1 MANARRITRAGLGLF
16 LLALLLSPCAVLAQ
30 STGSIQGIVTDAT
43 GAVVPGA
50 KIVVHNDQTGE
61 ERTTQSDSAGAY
73 LAASLP
79 LGGYRV
85 TVSASGMQAMTV
97 TGLVLEVGT
106 TVQQNFTLKVAS
118 TSETVEIQASAPVV
132 ETGSVAISTVI
143 NQRTVQEI
151 PLNGRHFVD
160 LGLLIPGSVTPP
172 QNGFLTAPLRG
183 QGSFAFNTA
192 GNRED
197 TVNFMINGIN
207 LNDPAQNQITFQ
219 PSINTVSE
227 FKVDNSTYNPEYG
240 RNSGAIVN
248 IATRAGTNAF
258 HGEAFEFFRNSAM
271 DARNYFNKTPILQS
285 PFNRN
290 QFGAAL
296 GGPIVKDRTFFFF
309 SWEALRQRQGLTIN
323 QTVFSDAQRAQAS
336 AIGNPT
342 VVKLLPLIP
351 KANFG
356 STLFVGSATAPVNI
370 DQGTA
375 NISHSFGSN
384 DRINGYFALQQDLRQ
399 EPTLQ
404 GNNIPGFGDTRQS
417 RRQILTLN
425 ETHVFSPNLVNEARL
440 GYNRI
445 HIVFAPNA
453 ALNPAD
459 FGMNVGINS
468 NLALPQ
474 MTLSDIGLNLGGPA
488 NFPQG
493 RGDYTVVL
501 SDTLSWVKGS
511 HSIKYGGEARRI
523 NNNNFTSTAGTMV
536 FATVTDFFNGTANS
550 FTANPSN
557 QPSRIFSTS
566 VGAFVQDSWKVTRS
580 LTLDLGLRY
589 EWNGTP
595 VEAMNRFVA
604 FDPATASLVQTGTSA
619 LDKAYKQSALNFQP
633 RVGFAYDV
641 LHNGKTIVRGAYAI
655 QTDQPVFNLVS
666 PLASNPPFSVP
677 VSYTGALTF
686 ANAFTVAQAAGS
698 LSPTSVI
705 GDYRNPYIQS
715 WNFNI
720 QQELPG
726 DIGLMIGYFGNKGTA
741 LRINQNIN
749 QPIAGTTARPD
760 VKLSASS
767 PISPGAVL
775 GNVNVAESGGN
786 SSYNALWITATK
798 RFSHNLQFQSSYTWS
813 KSLDYNS
820 LNSAG
825 ANPVVQDSLN
835 LRNDRGL
842 SDFDARHRFT
852 FSGIYD
858 LPFHKN
864 RLVAGWELA
873 GILQLQTGN
882 PINIDTSNTTFNGNP
897 NRTLRPNIVG
907 PVPTGVSPAADG
919 NVQWFPSAACTGTV
933 TSGCLF
939 LVPNPATFGNLGR
952 NVIIGPGFQNL
963 DLSLIKTTNITER
976 VKVQFRADTFN
987 LFNHP
992 NFGQPNRF
1000 VSTAAG
1006 NTFGEITTTR
1016 TPVGDSGS
1024 SRQIQLALKLIF

>member
-1 MANARRITRAGLGLF
+1 MANARISRAGSGLF
-16 LLALLLSPCAVLAQ
+16 LLALLFFCRGLFAQ
-30 STGSIQGIVTDAT
+30 STGSIAGSVTDAT

-50 KIVVHNDQTGE
+50 KIVVHNEQTGE
-61 ERTTQSDSAGAY
+61 ERTTQTDSAGAY

-79 LGGYRV
+79 LGAYRV
-85 TVSASGMQAMTV
+85 TVSAPGMQAV
-97 TGLVLEVGT
+97 TATGIVLEVGT

-118 TSETVEIQASAPVV
+118 TSETVEIHAAPPVV

-183 QGSFAFNTA
+183 QGSFSFNTA

-248 IATRAGTNAF
+248 IATRAGTNAL
-258 HGEAFEFFRNSAM
+258 HGEVFEFLRNNAL
-271 DARNYFNKTPILQS
+271 DARNYFNKKPILQS
-285 PFNRN
+285 PFRRN

-296 GGPIVKDRTFFFF
+296 GGPILKDRTFFFF

-323 QTVFSDAQRAQAS
+323 QTVFSDAQRAQAT

-375 NISHSFGSN
+375 NISHSFGAN
-384 DRINGYFALQQDLRQ
+384 DRINGYIAIQHDLRQ

-404 GNNIPGFGDTRQS
+404 GNNVPGWGDTRES
-417 RRQILTLN
+417 RRQIFTLN
-425 ETHVFSPNLVNEARL
+425 ETHVFSPNIVNEARL

-459 FGMNVGINS
+459 FGMNIGVSGNI
-468 NLALPQ
+468 ALPQ
-474 MTLSDIGLNLGGPA
+474 ITINDIGLNFGGPA

-493 RGDYTVVL
+493 RGDYTAVL
-501 SDTLSWVKGS
+501 SDTLSWIKGG
-511 HSIKYGGEARRI
+511 HSLKYGGEVRRI
-523 NNNNFTSTAGTMV
+523 NNNNFTATAGTMN

-550 FTANPSN
+550 FTANPST
-557 QPSRIFSTS
+557 QPSRIFATS

-595 VEAMNRFVA
+595 VEAMNRFVV
-604 FDPATASLVQTGTSA
+604 FDPATDSLVRTGSGA
-619 LDKAYKQSALNFQP
+619 FDKAYQQSALNFQP
-633 RVGFAYDV
+633 RVGFAYD
-641 LHNGKTIVRGAYAI
+641 LFHNSKTILRGAYAI

-666 PLASNPPFSVP
+666 PLASNPPFSNP
-677 VSYTGALTF
+677 VSYTGAVTF
-686 ANAFTVAQAAGS
+686 ANAFAVAQAAGS
-698 LSPTSVI
+698 LSPTSVMH
-705 GDYRNPYIQS
+705 DFRNPYVQS

-726 DIGLMIGYFGNKGTA
+726 DIGFMIGYFGNKGTA

-749 QPIAGTTARPD
+749 QPLPGTAVRPYPA
-760 VKLSASS
+760 LSASS
-767 PISPGAVL
+767 PISPGAAL
-775 GNVNVAESGGN
+775 GNINVAESVGN
-786 SSYNALWITATK
+786 SSYNALWVTATK
-798 RFSHNLQFQSSYTWS
+798 RFSHDIQFQSSYTWS
-813 KSLDYNS
+813 KSIDYNS
-820 LNSAG
+820 LSSAG
-825 ANPVVQDSLN
+825 ANPTVQDSYN

-842 SDFDARHRFT
+842 SDFDARHRFV

-858 LPFHKN
+858 LPFHGN
-864 RLVAGWELA
+864 RLIAGWELA

-882 PINIDTSNTTFNGNP
+882 PITIVTSNTTYNGNP
-897 NRTLRPNIVG
+897 NRTMHPDVVA
-907 PVPTGVSPAADG
+907 PVPAGKSPAADG
-919 NVQWFPSAACTGTV
+919 NVQWFPSAACTGVV
-933 TSGCLF
+933 TPGCIF
-939 LVPNPATFGNLGR
+939 LVPNPTRFGDLGR
-952 NVIIGPGFQNL
+952 NAIIGPGFQNL

-976 VKVQFRADTFN
+976 VRIQFRADTFN

-992 NFGQPNRF
+992 NFGQPNRV

-1006 NTFGEITTTR
+1006 NTFGEITSTR

-1024 SRQIQLALKLIF
+1024 SRQIQLALKFIF